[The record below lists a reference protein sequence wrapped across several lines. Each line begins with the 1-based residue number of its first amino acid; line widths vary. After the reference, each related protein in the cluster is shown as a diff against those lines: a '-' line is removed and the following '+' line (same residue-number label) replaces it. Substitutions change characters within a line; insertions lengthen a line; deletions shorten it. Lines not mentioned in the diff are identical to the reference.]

1 MADDAQPETNG
12 QTRIIVFGVG
22 GGGGNAVEHMVRQ
35 NVKGI
40 TFVCANT
47 DLQAL
52 NRMTA
57 PNKIQIGAAE
67 TRGLGAGGDPEVG
80 RTSAESNEEEI
91 RATLENYDMAF
102 ITAGMGGG
110 TGTGAAPV
118 VARIAKEMGIL
129 TVAVVTTPFSF
140 EGKRRAAAA
149 KNGIDSLAQHV
160 DSIITIPNDK
170 LTQAYRNL
178 TMVDAF
184 KKVDD
189 VLLYAVNGLTETII
203 NPGLINIDFRDVTT
217 AMRSKGYAM
226 MGIGR
231 SSGSDR
237 ATEAMEK
244 AIRSPLL
251 DDLNL
256 TNAQGLII
264 NIIGSGVS
272 MEEVMA
278 IVDIGEGIMA
288 DDADVF
294 YGYVDNPEMEDEIHV
309 TVIATGLNMKQP
321 TASKVQ
327 QAEAAV
333 LDSHTSA
340 FAEHRQTHTPRPGA
354 PTPISVGTYLDQDAP
369 KPVSVGTYLQQQQQK
384 NG

>member
-1 MADDAQPETNG
+1 MKFGMADEFQPETNG
-12 QTRIIVFGVG
+12 QARIIVFGVG

-52 NRMTA
+52 NKLSA
-57 PNKIQIGAAE
+57 PNKIQIGAEA
-67 TRGLGAGGDPEVG
+67 TRGLGAGANPEVG
-80 RTSAESNEEEI
+80 RNAAESNEDEI
-91 RATLENYDMAF
+91 RAMLEGYDMAF

-129 TVAVVTTPFSF
+129 TVAVVTTPFTF

-149 KNGIDSLAQHV
+149 QSGIEALTQHV

-170 LTQAYRNL
+170 LTQAFRNL

-184 KKVDD
+184 KKADD
-189 VLLYAVNGLTETII
+189 VLLYAVNGLTETIV
-203 NPGLINIDFRDVTT
+203 NPGVINIDFMDVRT
-217 AMRSKGYAM
+217 AMTAKGHAM

-231 SSGSDR
+231 ASGNER
-237 ATEAMEK
+237 AAEAMEK

-256 TNAQGLII
+256 RNAQGLII
-264 NIIGSGVS
+264 NIIGSGVG
-272 MEEVMA
+272 MDEVMT
-278 IVDIGEGIMA
+278 IVAKGQELMA
-288 DDADVF
+288 DDANVF
-294 YGYVDNPEMEDEIHV
+294 YGLVEDDNMGDEIHV
-309 TVIATGLNMKQP
+309 TVVATGLTVNTRAAAPAQP
-321 TASKVQ
+321 AAQAVQ
-327 QAEAAV
+327 AQQLAN
-333 LDSHTSA
+333 HTSA
-340 FAEHRQTHTPRPGA
+340 IAQQAQTAAEPRPG
-354 PTPISVGTYLDQDAP
+354 TP
-369 KPVSVGTYLQQQQQK
+369 KPITVGSYLQQQQQQK
-384 NG
+384 NS

>member
-1 MADDAQPETNG
+1 MADEFQPETNG
-12 QTRIIVFGVG
+12 QARIIVFGVG

-35 NVKGI
+35 NVSGI

-52 NRMTA
+52 NKLSA
-57 PNKIQIGAAE
+57 PNKIQIGADA
-67 TRGLGAGGDPEVG
+67 TRGLGAGANPEVG
-80 RTSAESNEEEI
+80 RNAAESNEDEI
-91 RATLENYDMAF
+91 RAMLEGYNMAF

-149 KNGIDSLAQHV
+149 RNGIDALTQHV

-184 KKVDD
+184 KKADD
-189 VLLYAVNGLTETII
+189 VLLHAVNGLTETIV
-203 NPGLINIDFRDVTT
+203 NPGMINIDFEDVRT
-217 AMRSKGYAM
+217 AMSAKGHAM

-231 SSGSDR
+231 ASGTNR
-237 ATEAMEK
+237 ASEAMEK

-256 TNAQGLII
+256 
-264 NIIGSGVS
+264 
-272 MEEVMA
+272 
-278 IVDIGEGIMA
+278 
-288 DDADVF
+288 
-294 YGYVDNPEMEDEIHV
+294 
-309 TVIATGLNMKQP
+309 
-321 TASKVQ
+321 
-327 QAEAAV
+327 
-333 LDSHTSA
+333 
-340 FAEHRQTHTPRPGA
+340 R
-354 PTPISVGTYLDQDAP
+354 
-369 KPVSVGTYLQQQQQK
+369 
-384 NG
+384 

>member
-1 MADDAQPETNG
+1 MKYGMADEFQPETNG
-12 QTRIIVFGVG
+12 QARIIVFGVG
-22 GGGGNAVEHMVRQ
+22 GCGGNAVEHMVRQ
-35 NVKGI
+35 NISGI

-52 NRMTA
+52 NKLSA
-57 PNKIQIGAAE
+57 PNKIQIGADA
-67 TRGLGAGGDPEVG
+67 TRGLGAGANPEVG
-80 RTSAESNEEEI
+80 RNAAESNEDEI
-91 RATLENYDMAF
+91 RAMLEGYNMAF

-129 TVAVVTTPFSF
+129 TVAVVTTPFTF

-149 KNGIDSLAQHV
+149 RNGIDALTQHV

-184 KKVDD
+184 KKADD
-189 VLLYAVNGLTETII
+189 VLLHAVNGLTETIV
-203 NPGLINIDFRDVTT
+203 NPGMINIDFEDVRT
-217 AMRSKGYAM
+217 AMSAKGHAM

-231 SSGSDR
+231 ASGTNR
-237 ATEAMEK
+237 AAEAMEK

-256 TNAQGLII
+256 RNAQGLII

-272 MEEVMA
+272 MDEVMS
-278 IVDIGEGIMA
+278 IVAIGEGMM
-288 DDADVF
+288 DEDAHVF
-294 YGYVDNPEMEDEIHV
+294 YGLVEDPDMEDEIHV
-309 TVIATGLNMKQP
+309 TVVATGLTVNDQP
-321 TASKVQ
+321 APTKVKADPQ
-327 QAEAAV
+327 PS
-333 LDSHTSA
+333 LDQHTSA
-340 FAEHRQTHTPRPGA
+340 LAEENRQA
-354 PTPISVGTYLDQDAP
+354 PTVRQSSPKPISVGTF
-369 KPVSVGTYLQQQQQK
+369 LQREQQK
-384 NG
+384 NS

>member
-1 MADDAQPETNG
+1 MKYGMADEFQPETNG
-12 QTRIIVFGVG
+12 QARIIVFGVG

-35 NVKGI
+35 NVSGI

-52 NRMTA
+52 NKLSA
-57 PNKIQIGAAE
+57 PNKIQIGADA
-67 TRGLGAGGDPEVG
+67 TRGLGAGANPEVG
-80 RTSAESNEEEI
+80 RNAAESNEDEI
-91 RATLENYDMAF
+91 RAMLEGYNMAF

-149 KNGIDSLAQHV
+149 RNGIDALTQHV

-178 TMVDAF
+178 TMIDAF
-184 KKVDD
+184 KKADD
-189 VLLYAVNGLTETII
+189 VLLHAVNGLTETIV
-203 NPGLINIDFRDVTT
+203 NPGMINIDFEDVRT
-217 AMRSKGYAM
+217 AMSAKGHAM

-231 SSGSDR
+231 ASGTNR
-237 ATEAMEK
+237 ASEAMEK

-256 TNAQGLII
+256 RNAQGLII

-272 MEEVMA
+272 MDEVMS
-278 IVDIGEGIMA
+278 IVAIGEGMM
-288 DDADVF
+288 DEDAHVF
-294 YGYVDNPEMEDEIHV
+294 YGLVEDPDMEDEIHV
-309 TVIATGLNMKQP
+309 TVVATGLTVNDQTAPVKLSGNKQE
-321 TASKVQ
+321 TLKT
-327 QAEAAV
+327 
-333 LDSHTSA
+333 HTSA
-340 FAEHRQTHTPRPGA
+340 LAEENQQVSIPRQGTPK
-354 PTPISVGTYLDQDAP
+354 PISVGTF
-369 KPVSVGTYLQQQQQK
+369 LQREQQK
-384 NG
+384 NS